1 VRHEAGFDIWRFFV
15 TLNAGHNAT
24 LVVWASRSN
33 TFRMVMVTTTQK
45 QRVLIVDD
53 QKANLKILSDMLR
66 PEVDIVLAQDGEQ
79 GFRKACELRP
89 DLILLDV
96 LMPGIDGFEVIRRL
110 KHEAVTSAIPV
121 IFITALNDVSHEE
134 QGLLLGACDYINK
147 PFHSVIVKARIQ
159 LHLQLARQRLLLEQL
174 AHLDP
179 LTAIANRRKFEQV
192 LLQEWRGAM
201 RSQRPISL
209 VMLDIDNF
217 KLFNDQFG
225 HAAGDRALQQVA
237 STLNQ
242 QLKRPFDFIAR
253 YGGEEFVLVL
263 PDTPALAGQQLVQ
276 QCLQAVLA
284 LQIPH
289 LPANEVLSLSAG
301 GITFLPGQQDLAEQA
316 LAGADQMLYQ
326 AKHQG
331 KNRVL
336 WTGSNQ
342 NGDC

>member
-1 VRHEAGFDIWRFFV
+1 
-15 TLNAGHNAT
+15 
-24 LVVWASRSN
+24 
-33 TFRMVMVTTTQK
+33 MVTTAQK

-110 KHEAVTSAIPV
+110 KHEAVTSTIPV

-201 RSQRPISL
+201 RSLRPISL

-217 KLFNDQFG
+217 KLYNDQFG

-237 STLNQ
+237 STLSQ

-263 PDTPALAGQQLVQ
+263 PDTPAPAGQQLVE

-289 LPANEVLSLSAG
+289 LPAGEVLSLSAG

-316 LAGADQMLYQ
+316 LAAADQMLYQ

-336 WTGSNQ
+336 WTGRNQ
-342 NGDC
+342 NGGC